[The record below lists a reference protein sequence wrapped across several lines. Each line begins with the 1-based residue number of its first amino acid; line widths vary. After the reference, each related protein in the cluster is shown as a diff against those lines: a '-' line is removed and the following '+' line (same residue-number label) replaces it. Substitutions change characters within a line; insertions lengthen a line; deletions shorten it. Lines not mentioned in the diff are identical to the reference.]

1 MPLKLERSVTA
12 AFPCPSGH
20 RQQTYLFHPRYRQ
33 TTRAAWSAHHLIRR
47 CRTVAPLPVRQ
58 TALIESAVL

>member
-20 RQQTYLFHPRYRQ
+20 RQQTCLFHLRYRQ
-33 TTRAAWSAHHLIRR
+33 TTRRMVGVSSNSRVQDASRR
-47 CRTVAPLPVRQ
+47 YLFGK
-58 TALIESAVL
+58 TALIKSAVL